1 MSYIDIFLP
10 YGGKMGRIW
19 QHKICLGLLLI
30 FPNLAFGGA
39 WIPREGKT
47 ELIAS
52 INTVGND
59 ENHGTA
65 FEYYAAR
72 GLSADSALIFSQN
85 IKLYKNFP
93 AISKTD
99 FKLQF
104 KLLQGHGL
112 ILSSQFGIST
122 IDSVQINYR
131 ENNSIYNMLLGYG
144 FGRNWLNLEYG
155 REGCLGE
162 YQRTSEI
169 TFGSH
174 IYKKDLL
181 ILKKFQAGCDY
192 YNDNNNFQISYIKRF
207 NNNLGL
213 EFGLRQSNSRAKFD
227 NSENINQ
234 GFIISL
240 WKRY

>member
-1 MSYIDIFLP
+1 
-10 YGGKMGRIW
+10 MGRIW
-19 QHKICLGLLLI
+19 QYNICLGLLLF
-30 FPNLAFGGA
+30 FPNIAFSGA

-59 ENHGTA
+59 QNHNTS
-65 FEYYAAR
+65 FEYYIAR
-72 GLSADSALIFSQN
+72 GLSTDSAFIFSQN
-85 IKLYKNFP
+85 LKMYKDFP

-104 KLLQGHGL
+104 KLLQGNGL

-131 ENNSIYNMLLGYG
+131 ENNMIYNILLGYG
-144 FGRNWLNLEYG
+144 FGKNWPNLEYG
-155 REGCLGE
+155 AGGCLGE
-162 YQRTSEI
+162 YQKTSEI
-169 TFGSH
+169 TFGRH
-174 IYKKDLL
+174 VYKKDLL
-181 ILKKFQAGCDY
+181 ILKQFRAGCDY

-207 NNNLGL
+207 NNNLGI
-213 EFGLRQSNSRAKFD
+213 EFGLRQSIARARFD

-234 GFIISL
+234 GFIVSL